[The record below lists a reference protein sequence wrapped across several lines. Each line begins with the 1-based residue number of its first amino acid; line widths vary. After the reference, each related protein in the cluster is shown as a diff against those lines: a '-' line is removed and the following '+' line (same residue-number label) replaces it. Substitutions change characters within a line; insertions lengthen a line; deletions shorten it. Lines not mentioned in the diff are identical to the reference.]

1 MNELYL
7 DHNTLRDEFV
17 GKGYKREAIV
27 GIGRWSEGV
36 EDLGMAACMDIAGAT
51 KESKVVGIGGRTTS
65 GGGWSTWGHGAC
77 SSTAKQ
83 WRGYDKLS
91 SLFLNPLTPT
101 SHFPFT
107 QP

>member
-17 GKGYKREAIV
+17 GKGYKTEAIV
-27 GIGRWSEGV
+27 GIGWWSEGV
-36 EDLGMAACMDIAGAT
+36 EHLGMATCMNVAGAT
-51 KESKVVGIGGRTTS
+51 KESKVEGIGGRTTS
-65 GGGWSTWGHGAC
+65 GGAWSAWGHEAC
-77 SSTAKQ
+77 SNTTKQ

-101 SHFPFT
+101 SHIPST
-107 QP
+107 